1 MEPIDSL
8 NHKDKDETLT
18 AKVRRNPAIKRPDIE
33 VPDIQFDNHSNLLCL
48 GPSSTPEDFLL
59 AVASTEL
66 TGVDSSSSQSLIPF
80 DCFLCLLSFH
90 VTLL

>member
-1 MEPIDSL
+1 MEHIDTL
-8 NHKDKDETLT
+8 KHKDKDPTLT
-18 AKVRRNPAIKRPDIE
+18 ARVPSDQSIKRSDIV
-33 VPDIQFDNHSNLLCL
+33 VPDIQYDSRSKLFCL